1 MFNTKIRCCTFL
13 QAYISIFIFF
23 LILFLQCENFF
34 LLMLSKTV
42 MFRLMNLRIAYSFIT
57 PTITSSSSS
66 SSWSSWRA
74 KRSPSY
80 FTLTRWVV
88 PAKLQ
93 WKNFKIWFSLP
104 EFIRYIWFELR
115 FAFALCYNCCSVL
128 LDVDCTQSTIRGSI
142 TNTYSIAKKN
152 INMLIKSESCYSYTS
167 FCNLAKK
174 KYGYKSLLSDWQS

>member
-1 MFNTKIRCCTFL
+1 MFNSKIRCCTFL

-23 LILFLQCENFF
+23 LILPFTVWKFLFTHVIQNCNVSFNELEN
-34 LLMLSKTV
+34 
-42 MFRLMNLRIAYSFIT
+42 AHSFIT
-57 PTITSSSSS
+57 PTIIRSSSTSY
-66 SSWSSWRA
+66 
-74 KRSPSY
+74 Y
-80 FTLTRWVV
+80 FTLTIISRWVV

-93 WKNFKIWFSLP
+93 WKHFKIWFSLP
-104 EFIRYIWFELR
+104 GFIRYIWFELR